1 MTQQA
6 RNVTVGLGVRIQSL
20 RFLLRDRDAKY
31 TTAFDAVFE
40 AEDMEILKSPPRA
53 PKTNA
58 HCERVIGS
66 IRREVLDHTLILSEN
81 HARHV
86 LAEYQRHF
94 NEHRP
99 HQGRGQLPAAHQEQ
113 PAPAHRLDARRLLR
127 TEILGGVINEYR
139 YAA

>member
-1 MTQQA
+1 MTA
-6 RNVTVGLGVRIQSL
+6 GLGVRVQSL

-31 TTAFDAVFE
+31 TNAFDAVFE

-58 HCERVIGS
+58 HCERAIGS
-66 IRREVLDHTLILSEN
+66 SRREVLDHTLILSEN
-81 HARHV
+81 HARRV
-86 LAEYQRHF
+86 LAEHQRHF

-99 HQGRGQLPAAHQEQ
+99 HQGRGQLPAARQEQ
-113 PAPAHRLDARRLLR
+113 PAPVHSLDAWQLLR
-127 TEILGGVINEYR
+127 TRVLGGVINEYR